1 MCQCGVGL
9 HELANFISISHRH
22 KHVGKHQVWMHVRDL
37 PHCRLAIPNGN
48 DVNAL
53 ILQRKHHH
61 LLDVAVVVRNQN
73 FWHQTPSGDTS
84 PGHATP
90 NAPWPCRIPCLIV
103 LEHSRMKAS
112 IVTEE
117 VCVGSE
123 YYLLAPFL
131 GASRAKNT
139 KGAA

>member
-1 MCQCGVGL
+1 
-9 HELANFISISHRH
+9 
-22 KHVGKHQVWMHVRDL
+22 
-37 PHCRLAIPNGN
+37 
-48 DVNAL
+48 
-53 ILQRKHHH
+53 
-61 LLDVAVVVRNQN
+61 
-73 FWHQTPSGDTS
+73 
-84 PGHATP
+84 
-90 NAPWPCRIPCLIV
+90 
-103 LEHSRMKAS
+103 MKAS